1 MPAISIVTPSF
12 NKGPYV
18 AATIRSVVAQTMPDW
33 EMIIVDSGSI
43 DDSVARVRE
52 FSDPRIRLME
62 TKPGGPGAARNHG
75 LAHCQGE
82 WVQFLD
88 ADDLLEPDQLARQM
102 AASTDLCDVVVGSWQ
117 EFPADNPSHRQRKS
131 PAGWKQ
137 PPHALRDSA
146 IAFAPWAVHAAIVRR
161 ASLTPDLL
169 WPVALDRFLGEDIAF
184 WFRLLSDA
192 RVVYSQTAGA
202 LYRIMSPNCRT
213 NHEPGRWFHGIHAA
227 VMANLA
233 FLCQT
238 GRKPIPGQC
247 EQLMRLYCGIWSTAE
262 KSGAQEIMLRS
273 LAEAQRWL
281 REYFVE
287 GGAPRPAM
295 FLRRALGLKLFL
307 QFFEGRIGRLQAR
320 TSMVT
325 SR

>member
-1 MPAISIVTPSF
+1 MPAVSIVTPSF

-18 AATIRSVVAQTMPDW
+18 AATIRSVIAQTMHDW
-33 EMIIVDSGSI
+33 EMIIVDSGSH

-52 FSDPRIRLME
+52 FTDPRICLLE
-62 TKPGGPGAARNHG
+62 TKCGGPGATRNHG
-75 LAHCQGE
+75 LAHARGA

-88 ADDLLEPDQLARQM
+88 ADDLLETDQLARQM
-102 AASTDLCDVVVGSWQ
+102 AASTDNCDIVVGSWQ
-117 EFPADNPSHRQRKS
+117 EFPADDPSCRRRKL
-131 PAGWKQ
+131 PAGWNQ
-137 PPHALRDSA
+137 SRHALRDSA

-161 ASLTPDLL
+161 TALTHDRL
-169 WPVALDRFLGEDIAF
+169 WPEDLDRLLGEDIAF
-184 WFRLLSDA
+184 WFRLLSDTK
-192 RVVYSQTAGA
+192 VVYSQSAGA
-202 LYRIMSPNCRT
+202 LYRVMSPNCRT
-213 NHEPGRWFHGIHAA
+213 NYDPCTWFQGIHAA
-227 VMANLA
+227 VTANLA

-238 GRKPIPGQC
+238 GRKPTPSQC
-247 EQLMRLYCGIWSTAE
+247 EQLMRLYCGIWSAAE

-307 QFFEGRIGRLQAR
+307 RFFEAR
-320 TSMVT
+320 PAPNS